1 MSAAAVYRVLGAAV
15 AQRRRSLG
23 LTQEDLASRVGMTRA
38 SLANIETGRQGVLL
52 HQVYELADALGLDG
66 IQTLAPDKTETDTAA
81 PTLPIDDDK
90 VSSVQRGQVERA
102 VQQALARGRS
112 LERRSS

>member
-1 MSAAAVYRVLGAAV
+1 
-15 AQRRRSLG
+15 
-23 LTQEDLASRVGMTRA
+23 MTRA

-66 IQTLAPDKTETDTAA
+66 IQALAPDKVELASFI
-81 PTLPIDDDK
+81 PTLPINAVK
-90 VSSVQRGQVERA
+90 VSSVQRSQVEQA